1 MGPCTLRLCTKLEFI
16 ITAKR
21 SNVPQNQRDHVMM
34 SGCSLPGITDVI
46 GTLFARSV
54 KSSSFQAVIFHLT
67 NDPVPGTQGI
77 PAWDPV
83 TDRMIITV
91 GLPDPTVRF
100 GEI

>member
-1 MGPCTLRLCTKLEFI
+1 
-16 ITAKR
+16 
-21 SNVPQNQRDHVMM
+21 MM

-67 NDPVPGTQGI
+67 NNPVPGTQAI
-77 PAWDPV
+77 PALDPV
-83 TDRMIITV
+83 PDRMIITV